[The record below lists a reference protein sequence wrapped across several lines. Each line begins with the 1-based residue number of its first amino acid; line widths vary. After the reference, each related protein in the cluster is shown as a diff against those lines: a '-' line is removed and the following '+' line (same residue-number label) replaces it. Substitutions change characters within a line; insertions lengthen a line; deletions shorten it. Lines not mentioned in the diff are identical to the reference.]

1 MCRTVSLG
9 LLSSTVLFAL
19 GVQAQAVPPGEPPV
33 PPDTEAALA
42 PPASPPPS
50 AAEPAEVPAEPVL
63 PWPQPEPAPGESGG
77 YPSEPAP
84 EVGPEPPVDPGPG
97 APADAAAAAAPVVSS
112 DQPARPVSVAAL
124 VGIGVTFDN
133 TVSGINPLG
142 FGFGLRGDYRFAQGF
157 ALGARLMYFVGGSS
171 ELPTGNVELNTW
183 LAALEGSWVFDLQ
196 PILIQPGLLL
206 GIATR
211 STHGLPAYTDTG
223 GQGAVAGTQNHTA
236 VGMYV
241 APGVN
246 VVVPL
251 GLASHDM
258 DRFFVGGDLR
268 FDLVFGD
275 SVSANLQVLAQVGLN
290 F

>member
-1 MCRTVSLG
+1 
-9 LLSSTVLFAL
+9 
-19 GVQAQAVPPGEPPV
+19 
-33 PPDTEAALA
+33 
-42 PPASPPPS
+42 
-50 AAEPAEVPAEPVL
+50 
-63 PWPQPEPAPGESGG
+63 
-77 YPSEPAP
+77 
-84 EVGPEPPVDPGPG
+84 
-97 APADAAAAAAPVVSS
+97 
-112 DQPARPVSVAAL
+112 VSVAAL
-124 VGIGVTFDN
+124 LGIGVTFDN

-157 ALGARLMYFVGGSS
+157 ALGARLIYFVGGSS

-183 LAALEGSWVFDLQ
+183 LAALEGSWVFNLE

-211 STHGLPAYTDTG
+211 ATRGLPASTDTG

-251 GLASHDM
+251 GLASQDLDM
-258 DRFFVGGDLR
+258 FFVGGDLR

>member
-1 MCRTVSLG
+1 
-9 LLSSTVLFAL
+9 
-19 GVQAQAVPPGEPPV
+19 
-33 PPDTEAALA
+33 
-42 PPASPPPS
+42 
-50 AAEPAEVPAEPVL
+50 
-63 PWPQPEPAPGESGG
+63 
-77 YPSEPAP
+77 
-84 EVGPEPPVDPGPG
+84 
-97 APADAAAAAAPVVSS
+97 
-112 DQPARPVSVAAL
+112 VSVAAL
-124 VGIGVTFDN
+124 LGIGVTFDN

-157 ALGARLMYFVGGSS
+157 ALGARLLYFVGGSS
-171 ELPTGNVELNTW
+171 ELPTGNVELHTW
-183 LAALEGSWVFDLQ
+183 LAALEGSWVFNLE

-211 STHGLPAYTDTG
+211 ATRGLPAFTDAG
-223 GQGAVAGTQNHTA
+223 GQGSVAGTQNHTA

-251 GLASHDM
+251 GLASQDL

>member
-1 MCRTVSLG
+1 MCRTVSLV
-9 LLSSTVLFAL
+9 LSSSLLFAL
-19 GVQAQAVPPGEPPV
+19 AAQAQVPQGEPPV
-33 PPDTEAALA
+33 PPDTAAA
-42 PPASPPPS
+42 IAPASTPPPS
-50 AAEPAEVPAEPVL
+50 AAEPASVTPEPVL
-63 PWPQPEPAPGESGG
+63 PWPQPEPAPGESTA

-84 EVGPEPPVDPGPG
+84 EVGPEPPLDPGPG
-97 APADAAAAAAPVVSS
+97 TPADAATAAAVATP
-112 DQPARPVSVAAL
+112 DKPQRPVSVAAL
-124 VGIGVTFDN
+124 LGIGVTFDN

-157 ALGARLMYFVGGSS
+157 ALGARLLYFVGGSS
-171 ELPTGNVELNTW
+171 ELPTGNVELHTW
-183 LAALEGSWVFDLQ
+183 LAALEGSWVFNLE

-211 STHGLPAYTDTG
+211 ATRGLPAFTDAG
-223 GQGAVAGTQNHTA
+223 GQGSVAGTQNHTA

-251 GLASHDM
+251 GLASQDL